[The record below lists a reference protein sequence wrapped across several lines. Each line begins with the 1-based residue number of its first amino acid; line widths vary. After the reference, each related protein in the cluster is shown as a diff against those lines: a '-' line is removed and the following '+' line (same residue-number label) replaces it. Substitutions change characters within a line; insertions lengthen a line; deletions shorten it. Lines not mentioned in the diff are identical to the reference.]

1 MVMIVQVFVIIKIV
15 KVLII
20 IIIQEFVVINI
31 VKVIIIIDTLYFIQ
45 LILMLWIYLT
55 IVIISEKFI
64 WPEIS
69 IIIQLRLNFILQ
81 FDIMD

>member
-1 MVMIVQVFVIIKIV
+1 MIIRVFVIIKIV

-20 IIIQEFVVINI
+20 IIQVFVIIDI
-31 VKVIIIIDTLYFIQ
+31 VRVIIIIDTLYFIQ
-45 LILMLWIYLT
+45 LILMLWLYLT
-55 IVIISEKFI
+55 IVVISEKFI

-69 IIIQLRLNFILQ
+69 IIMQLRLNFILR

>member
-1 MVMIVQVFVIIKIV
+1 MIVQVVMIIKIV

-20 IIIQEFVVINI
+20 IIIQEFEGSNI
-31 VKVIIIIDTLYFIQ
+31 VKVIIIIDALYFIQ
-45 LILMLWIYLT
+45 LILMLWLYLT
-55 IVIISEKFI
+55 IVVISEKFI

>member
-1 MVMIVQVFVIIKIV
+1 MIVQVVMIIKIV

-20 IIIQEFVVINI
+20 IIIQEFEVINI
-31 VKVIIIIDTLYFIQ
+31 VKVIIIIDALYFIQ
-45 LILMLWIYLT
+45 LILMLWLYLT
-55 IVIISEKFI
+55 IVVISEKFF

>member
-1 MVMIVQVFVIIKIV
+1 MIVQVVMIIKIV

-31 VKVIIIIDTLYFIQ
+31 VKVIIIIDALYFIQ
-45 LILMLWIYLT
+45 LILMLWLYLT
-55 IVIISEKFI
+55 IVVISKKFI

-81 FDIMD
+81 FDITD

>member
-1 MVMIVQVFVIIKIV
+1 MIIKIV
-15 KVLII
+15 KVFII
-20 IIIQEFVVINI
+20 IITQELVVINI
-31 VKVIIIIDTLYFIQ
+31 VKVIIVINTLYFIQ
-45 LILMLWIYLT
+45 LILMLKLYLT
-55 IVIISEKFI
+55 IVVISEKFI